1 MTQNKYY
8 IGLTGGIASGKSTAS
23 RYIKLKGYEVID
35 FDEIGHSIYNDE
47 ETIIEVRNAFGSK
60 VFTNNKIDRK
70 KLSKVVFS
78 DKKKLEILNK
88 ITHARIYDIATEKSK
103 SIDEKIVFFD
113 IPLLFETKNEFKK
126 FYSSID
132 EIWVISTTL
141 NNQITRL
148 MIRDSISIDEAKK
161 RIKAQMNL
169 KLKERMGDVVFYNN
183 TDEYDLYNDLDIELK
198 NLEKRVLYE

>member
-35 FDEIGHSIYNDE
+35 FDEIGHRIYDDE
-47 ETIIEVRNAFGSK
+47 GTIIEVKNAFGSK

-70 KLSKVVFS
+70 KLGKVVFS

-88 ITHARIYDIATEKSK
+88 ITHARIYEIAYEKSK

-113 IPLLFETKNEFKK
+113 IPLLFETKNEFKE
-126 FYSSID
+126 FYRNID

>member
-70 KLSKVVFS
+70 KLSKMVFS
-78 DKKKLEILNK
+78 DKKKLETLNK
-88 ITHARIYDIATEKSK
+88 ITHSRIYDIATEKSK
-103 SIDEKIVFFD
+103 SVDEKIVFFD

-126 FYSSID
+126 FYSNID